1 MNEMVSM
8 LIVDDDV
15 HMAKTLVDILKVKGY
30 IAEAANSGEQALEK
44 VKTND
49 YDCVLT
55 DIRMPGMNG
64 VDLYEAIKNIKPD
77 LPVILMTAYAVN
89 KLVNRGIEEGAIAT
103 LNKPIDIDLLLS
115 FLNILH
121 KECSVVIIDDDIQFT
136 KTLADIL
143 HNRKF
148 AVTQVT
154 DSENIMGNLREE
166 RQIVLLDMKLKDPSG
181 LKVLKE
187 IRKKYPYLP
196 VVMVTGYRIE
206 MTSSIEAAM
215 EIDAYTYL
223 YKPFEIEKLIK
234 ILSELRREEL
244 SRLLKK
250 PFITRR

>member
-1 MNEMVSM
+1 MSEMISILV
-8 LIVDDDV
+8 VDDDV
-15 HMAKTLVDILKVKGY
+15 HMSKTLVDILNVKGY
-30 IAEAANSGEQALEK
+30 EAEAANSGMQALEK
-44 VKTND
+44 VNAND

-77 LPVILMTAYAVN
+77 LPVVLMTAYAVD

-103 LNKPIDIDLLLS
+103 LNKPLDIDLLLS
-115 FLNILH
+115 FLTILR
-121 KECSVVIIDDDIQFT
+121 KECSVVIVDDDIQFS
-136 KTLADIL
+136 KTLGDIL
-143 HNRKF
+143 RNRKF
-148 AVTQVT
+148 AISQIT
-154 DSENIMGNLREE
+154 DSKEVMENLREE
-166 RQIVLLDMKLKDPSG
+166 RQIVLLDMKLKDTSG

-223 YKPFEIEKLIK
+223 YKPFEIEKLIE
-234 ILSELRREEL
+234 ILSELRRDEL

-250 PFITRR
+250 PFKKRR